1 MWEWEGRGGKL
12 GLMRRMWKG
21 KGGVNREMK
30 CMIIWGEK
38 RGNRVDGGMEGSLGC
53 I

>member
-1 MWEWEGRGGKL
+1 
-12 GLMRRMWKG
+12 MRRMWKG